1 MDSALWHAQA
11 TATPEEAPPPE
22 PADRMARMERSARAA
37 YADRLR
43 RVWRGQSVTSPL
55 HERIATS
62 MTRAL
67 ESALLEPAGAR
78 TIVALSAPYSAG
90 KSTLVKHWAQ
100 GLHREWTANA
110 GFGVRPRWD
119 PAPGVTADLVPV
131 CYLTL
136 LSESKSKDL
145 YSQILAFAGYPV
157 TGVERALALRAVTAL
172 RNHGVR
178 LVILDDAHMLRTS
191 SVTGRATLNA
201 VKHLNTE
208 LGELGGVL
216 MLVGADLTG
225 GEALSDPQIRGRLS
239 EHTFTPYEID
249 TLEGREL
256 WQRFLLACERRLLPY
271 LPGSSPGLFTAQ
283 HAAYLWT
290 RTQGFVGDT
299 TRLLIDGV
307 TTAIRSD
314 VAFSRELLDQIPVS
328 QRAHD
333 EHLNHRSRP
342 SAVRV
347 GTVDRSAV

>member
-1 MDSALWHAQA
+1 MDSALWHDQA
-11 TATPEEAPPPE
+11 TLTPEDPSPPE
-22 PADRMARMERSARAA
+22 PTASLARMSPAARTA
-37 YADRLR
+37 YAAHLR
-43 RVWRGQSVTSPL
+43 KVWRGQSISSPV
-55 HERIATS
+55 HDRVADQ
-62 MTRAL
+62 MAQAL
-67 ESALLEPAGAR
+67 ESALLEPPGAR
-78 TIVALSAPYSAG
+78 TIVSLSAPYSSG
-90 KSTLVKHWAQ
+90 KSTLVKQWAQ
-100 GLHREWTANA
+100 GLYRTWTSPTRC
-110 GFGVRPRWD
+110 VDRPRWD
-119 PAPGVTADLVPV
+119 PAPGITADFVPV

-136 LSESKSKDL
+136 LSESRSKDL

-225 GEALSDPQIRGRLS
+225 GEALNDPQIRGRLS
-239 EHTFTPYEID
+239 EHTFAPYEIGSVH
-249 TLEGREL
+249 GREL
-256 WQRFLLACERRLLPY
+256 WQRFLLACEHRLLPY
-271 LPGSSPGLFTAQ
+271 LAGSSPGLLTTR

-307 TTAIRSD
+307 TTAISSGVPFD
-314 VAFSRELLDQIPVS
+314 RELLDQIPVS
-328 QRAHD
+328 QRAND
-333 EHLNHRSRP
+333 EHRNHRRRTTQRT
-342 SAVRV
+342 A
-347 GTVDRSAV
+347 DRSAV